1 MTEPTQWE
9 TIFKNDPHRFLEPL
23 PQAVSFTQQLLDRG
37 LSSALDIG
45 CGAGRHTVHMA
56 KRGLRVT
63 GMDNAPT
70 ALSLT
75 RQWLD
80 KERLDAG
87 LVLTDMRVSL
97 PFASGS
103 FGAVISTN
111 VIHHALLNTVLGTA
125 REIER
130 VVRSSGMILLTVPA
144 RKEVALSDSP
154 ASNEIEPN
162 TFIPTDGPEKGLPH
176 HLFTPEEFREIFPN
190 FDVVEL
196 YVNEGRQIVLI
207 AVKT

>member
-9 TIFKNDPHRFLEPL
+9 TIFKTDPHLFLDPL

-45 CGAGRHTVHMA
+45 CGAGRHTIHMA
-56 KRGLRVT
+56 KHGLRVT

-70 ALSLT
+70 ALRLT

-80 KERLDAG
+80 KEGLNAG

-97 PFASGS
+97 PFASAS
-103 FGAVISTN
+103 FGAVLSTN
-111 VIHHALLNTVLGTA
+111 VIHHALLATVIGTA

-130 VVRSSGMILLTVPA
+130 VVCPGGMILLTVPFRRDA
-144 RKEVALSDSP
+144 IVADAETIVL
-154 ASNEIEPN
+154 ETN
-162 TFIPTDGPEKGLPH
+162 TFVPTDGPETGLPH
-176 HLFTPEEFREIFPN
+176 HMFTPEEFRDIFPN
-190 FDVVEL
+190 FDVIEL
-196 YVNEGRQIVLI
+196 YVHENRQIVLQ
-207 AVKT
+207 AVKQ

>member
-1 MTEPTQWE
+1 VT
-9 TIFKNDPHRFLEPL
+9 
-23 PQAVSFTQQLLDRG
+23 FTQHLLERG
-37 LSSALDIG
+37 LASALDIG

-56 KRGLRVT
+56 RNGLRAT

-80 KERLDAG
+80 KEELGAG

-97 PFASGS
+97 PFASAS

-111 VIHHALLNTVLGTA
+111 VIHHALFATVIGTA

-130 VVRSSGMILLTVPA
+130 IVRPGGMILLTVPA

-154 ASNEIEPN
+154 APNEIEPN

-190 FDVVEL
+190 FEVVEL
-196 YVNEGRQIVLI
+196 YVHEDRQIVLEAI
-207 AVKT
+207 RK